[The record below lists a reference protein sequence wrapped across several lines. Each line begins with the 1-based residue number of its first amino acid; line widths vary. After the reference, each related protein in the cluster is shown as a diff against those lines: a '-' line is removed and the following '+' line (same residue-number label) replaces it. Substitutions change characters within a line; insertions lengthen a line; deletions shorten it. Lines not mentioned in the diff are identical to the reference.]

1 MSKIK
6 IESNS
11 SGTGVI
17 TLVSPNT
24 DTDRTITLPDESIT
38 LGGGVDGIV
47 STADAT
53 AITINSSE
61 NVGIGETSPTTKLDI
76 LGSANQTQIRM
87 SDASADGN
95 KDTFI
100 TSRHNTSTEED
111 VALIHS
117 RCGGTNSLWLGGTD
131 AFNTQNACTDI
142 KFLTSANNTTLNG
155 TERLHITSDG
165 RGLSQFTAKAWAR
178 LDGSQMVFGTGTDGI
193 YDSHNIASVVD
204 YGTGHHGVNL
214 ANAMGNTNYAVMG
227 NGCTTT
233 QAGLRTVNVYSYAT
247 SLFKFGTTYVDG
259 TVADIPHI
267 NLVVFGD

>member
-47 STADAT
+47 SSADAT
-53 AITINSSE
+53 AITIDSSE
-61 NVGIGETSPTTKLDI
+61 RVGFGTTTPQAIIVSKESTVSEAINFVAESHGSAGETGGYYFAAHGVATPRRKQAIVNKKNTG
-76 LGSANQTQIRM
+76 GSTGDYGVGSLHFLVDTNTD
-87 SDASADGN
+87 DA
-95 KDTFI
+95 
-100 TSRHNTSTEED
+100 D
-111 VALIHS
+111 VAIGDSKL
-117 RCGGTNSLWLGGTD
+117 
-131 AFNTQNACTDI
+131 
-142 KFLTSANNTTLNG
+142 
-155 TERLHITSDG
+155 EITSDG